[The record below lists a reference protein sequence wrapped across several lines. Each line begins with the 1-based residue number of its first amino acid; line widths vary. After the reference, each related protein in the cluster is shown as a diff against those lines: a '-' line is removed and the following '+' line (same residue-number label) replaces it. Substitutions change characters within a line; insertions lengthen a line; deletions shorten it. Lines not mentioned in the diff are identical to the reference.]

1 MIRTSVRLS
10 IPLRFFPTLLLAA
23 LAAAVAGV
31 SPRAAAGTI
40 RHDRDPLQYLNYGA
54 QHAAVGRFDIAKSEP
69 GFVASGTLIGD
80 RWVLTAAHTFDNA
93 TSGQFTVGDQTYNVA
108 DWHTHPKWNGN
119 LRRGFDLTL
128 VKLAEPVANV
138 APVPMYTGKREFGA
152 TASFAGF
159 GRTGTG
165 VTGDQTYDGLKRAGQ
180 NVVDGTMGKAGLSFR
195 NKLPKDA
202 RLFVVDFDNPA
213 NAADNVIGAPE
224 PTDLEYL
231 ISVGDSGGG
240 AFADLGE
247 GQVLIGVHSFAEIPD
262 GKDDSDYGDVTGHVR
277 VSSFAKWV
285 NKMIRRDAQTASARL
300 GRQSAQSGEFG
311 RLLAPDDSATFAAGT
326 AVPEP
331 GALGL
336 LCAVG
341 ALLLRRQRR

>member
-1 MIRTSVRLS
+1 MIRTSVPFHS
-10 IPLRFFPTLLLAA
+10 PQVFPTLLLAA

-180 NVVDGTMGKAGLSFR
+180 TWSTGR
-195 NKLPKDA
+195 WA
-202 RLFVVDFDNPA
+202 RRGCRSATSCRRTRAVRRRLRQPGERRRQRDR
-213 NAADNVIGAPE
+213 APE

-285 NKMIRRDAQTASARL
+285 NKMIRRDHAAASARL